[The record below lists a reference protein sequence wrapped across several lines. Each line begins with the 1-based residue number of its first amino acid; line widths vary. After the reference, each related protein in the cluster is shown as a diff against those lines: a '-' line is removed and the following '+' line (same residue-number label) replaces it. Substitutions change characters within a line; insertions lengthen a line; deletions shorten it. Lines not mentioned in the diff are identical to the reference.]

1 VSERPLSPVASEE
14 WRRAIAAVERPET
27 VLPLAA
33 DPLFWPDFLARLAG
47 QGLFPLAYAAWRAA
61 GLLPSLPPTA
71 REEAEARMN
80 RYRAASAAA
89 WGEIERTLDL
99 LRGGG
104 FRPVLLKGA
113 DLALRYYPEVHLRPL
128 SDLDLLLESPGEA
141 EGAFG
146 LLEGAGYRREEEGIP
161 LDFWALSQHL
171 PVLHSPGAGFP
182 VEVHGA
188 LLFSPRDRRWT
199 RGAASLL
206 RDTRDFT
213 GQGRALRGLA
223 PEALAVHLCAHTW
236 LQHANE
242 PPKAVVL
249 FDLRAVLE
257 REGAGFS
264 WDRLAER
271 ATEAGV
277 AGAVARGFGLL
288 RAHLSV
294 PVPEQVL
301 GGLAAEGGGERL
313 LRLPPEAA
321 ATEDLL
327 RRLRQGGLAPG
338 FLSAWR
344 ILVPPAAYMRERY
357 PARKKWPLAALYP
370 ARWAEQARKL
380 GRWALALWR
389 GR

>member
-1 VSERPLSPVASEE
+1 
-14 WRRAIAAVERPET
+14 VERPET
-27 VLPLAA
+27 ALPCAA
-33 DPLFWPDFLARLAG
+33 DPRRWSNFLTGLTG

-61 GLLPSLPPTA
+61 GLLPSLTPAA
-71 REEAEARMN
+71 RGEAETRMN

-99 LRGGG
+99 LRGAG

-128 SDLDLLLESPGEA
+128 SDLDLLFESPGEA

-146 LLEGAGYRREEEGIP
+146 LLEGAGYLREEKGIP

-171 PVLHSPGAGFP
+171 PVLRSPGAGFP
-182 VEVHGA
+182 VELHGA

-206 RDTRDFT
+206 QGTRDFT
-213 GQGRALRGLA
+213 WQRRVLRALA

-236 LQHANE
+236 LQHADE

-257 REGAGFS
+257 REGTGFS

-271 ATEAGV
+271 AIEAGV
-277 AGAVARGFGLL
+277 AGAVARGLGLL
-288 RAHLSV
+288 QAELSV
-294 PVPEQVL
+294 PVPAEVL
-301 GGLAAEGGGERL
+301 GRLTAEGGGERL

-321 ATEDLL
+321 GTENLL
-327 RRLRQGGLAPG
+327 RRLRLGGGAPG
-338 FLSAWR
+338 LLSAWR

-370 ARWAEQARKL
+370 SRWAEQVGKL
-380 GRWALALWR
+380 ARWALALWR